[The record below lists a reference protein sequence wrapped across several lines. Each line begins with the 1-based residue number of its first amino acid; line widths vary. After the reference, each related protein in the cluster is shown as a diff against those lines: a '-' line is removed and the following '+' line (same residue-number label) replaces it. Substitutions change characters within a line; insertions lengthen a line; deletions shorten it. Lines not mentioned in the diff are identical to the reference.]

1 MSLFLFLFCI
11 SLGQYCRKSLAKNE
25 RFGKNIPKK
34 GDGHNRGSCLKKG
47 GSNLLNTM
55 ILSGWKGGPLSP
67 KLERGPDLKGGTS
80 CPFSYHAFNLASYN
94 WIVSCKSGTCLMLFP
109 RVNLKMHLGE
119 KHQRS
124 TTVTSTMPIL
134 KRPTS
139 GLSILFPIWYMVY
152 LYGIYYIL
160 Q

>member
-11 SLGQYCRKSLAKNE
+11 SLGWYCQSLAKVRGLE
-25 RFGKNIPKK
+25 KIYLKRR
-34 GDGHNRGSCLKKG
+34 DGHNRGSCLKKE
-47 GSNLLNTM
+47 GSNLLHTM

-67 KLERGPDLKGGTS
+67 KLERGPDLKHGTS

-109 RVNLKMHLGE
+109 RVNLKIHLGE
-119 KHQRS
+119 KHQRG
-124 TTVTSTMPIL
+124 TTVTSTMPNL

-139 GLSILFPIWYMVY
+139 GLSILFPVWYMVY